1 MGINDAI
8 TIIDTLIM
16 RLVQVG
22 LDVDVALM
30 IGGVSLYYYVI
41 TIRLSIL

>member
-8 TIIDTLIM
+8 IIIDTRLI
-16 RLVQVG
+16 VQAG
-22 LDVDVALM
+22 LDIDAALM
-30 IGGVSLYYYVI
+30 IGGVSLYVI